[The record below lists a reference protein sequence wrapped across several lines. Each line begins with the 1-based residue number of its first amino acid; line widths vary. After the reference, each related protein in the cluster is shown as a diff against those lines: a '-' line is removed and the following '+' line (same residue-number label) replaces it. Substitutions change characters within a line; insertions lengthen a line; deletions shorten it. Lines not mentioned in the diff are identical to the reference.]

1 MIPVHI
7 EKRTLRVFVVD
18 PDKADREETPEFRAA
33 KQRLK
38 EDGHYRCYICGSTEE
53 MQVHHRIYHMF
64 ANLVDFEKLK
74 EWCEE
79 WDIYGYGRLL
89 KTQPITSIDDI
100 RNMMVLCQ
108 DHHTGTSDE
117 VDGGTG
123 IHNLPIG
130 EFMMQKL
137 ALPGCNPIPQDGESF
152 EGAMERVRHHQK
164 REEQAANE

>member
-1 MIPVHI
+1 MIPIHI
-7 EKRTLRVFVVD
+7 EKRTLRTFSVA
-18 PDKADREETPEFRAA
+18 PEKAEREESAEFRAT
-33 KQRLK
+33 KHRLK
-38 EDGHYRCYICGSTEE
+38 EDGHFCCYICGSTEE
-53 MQVHHRIYHMF
+53 SQVHHRIYHMF
-64 ANLVDFEKLK
+64 ANLIDFGKLK
-74 EWCEE
+74 EFCEE

-137 ALPGCNPIPQDGESF
+137 ARPGCNPIPQDGESF
-152 EGAMERVRHHQK
+152 EEAMERVRQHQK
-164 REEQAANE
+164 REEQAE